1 MKSLHGR
8 TVGEKKVQR
17 IIVAQTRTNAR
28 THMFSLALCAL
39 SHSHILSSDDAKRRG
54 TIITF
59 PQPQLQIKAEVR
71 TRALAYDVAS
81 GCSLASY
88 CLCR

>member
-1 MKSLHGR
+1 MGGLLERDRCKESSLHKR
-8 TVGEKKVQR
+8 APTH
-17 IIVAQTRTNAR
+17 
-28 THMFSLALCAL
+28 THMFSLARCAL
-39 SHSHILSSDDAKRRG
+39 LHSHILSSDDAKRRG

-71 TRALAYDVAS
+71 TRTLAYYVAR

-88 CLCR
+88 YLCR